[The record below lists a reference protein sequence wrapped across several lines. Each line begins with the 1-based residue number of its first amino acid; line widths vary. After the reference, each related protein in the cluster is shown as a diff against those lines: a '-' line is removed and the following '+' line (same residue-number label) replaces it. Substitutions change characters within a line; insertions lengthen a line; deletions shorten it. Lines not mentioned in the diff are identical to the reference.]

1 MAWDINTYNAADP
14 SAYIVKWAAEN
25 FGKENASSI
34 ARIKNLY
41 YQLAQAGKPEHVGLL
56 KFTAKEINERLEAYQ
71 KLNDMLDSCKMKID
85 KKNAAAFY
93 QLVSY
98 PVESSCLMNY
108 KVLRQQL
115 AFKFF
120 NEKNISEAKENLQ
133 QAQTAYGIILE
144 LTERYNRFIANGKWN
159 GMMSWHPRDQKVF
172 NAPVQFDSL
181 IIKTDSAVIKKE
193 TKEAQLVLRVS
204 AQQMYQP
211 KICTGCLLMNGV
223 GISGSGIT
231 TADKARDVLLSY
243 HITLNAGTYSI
254 VVKCLPTF
262 AMEKERQLTYT
273 ISLAGAVA
281 QTVNVN
287 AEAESAIW
295 KENVLKGYSTG
306 ETVHTLNAGGPVIL
320 NIELKNK
327 NLVVNQIEIY
337 KVQ

>member
-1 MAWDINTYNAADP
+1 
-14 SAYIVKWAAEN
+14 
-25 FGKENASSI
+25 
-34 ARIKNLY
+34 
-41 YQLAQAGKPEHVGLL
+41 
-56 KFTAKEINERLEAYQ
+56 
-71 KLNDMLDSCKMKID
+71 
-85 KKNAAAFY
+85 
-93 QLVSY
+93 
-98 PVESSCLMNY
+98 
-108 KVLRQQL
+108 
-115 AFKFF
+115 
-120 NEKNISEAKENLQ
+120 
-133 QAQTAYGIILE
+133 
-144 LTERYNRFIANGKWN
+144 
-159 GMMSWHPRDQKVF
+159 
-172 NAPVQFDSL
+172 VQFDSL